1 MNELHPILADIVE
14 AALTTA
20 RPVANEH
27 EVKLSSTIEERESI
41 VAADPPRMQQVI
53 GNILSNAIKFTPAG
67 KQVAL
72 ELTRVDHKL
81 KVSVTDQGEGIEEA
95 FLPHVFERLRQA
107 DGPSNRAGL
116 GLGLAIARHIVEL
129 HHGEITAE
137 SQGPGQGSRFTVTLP
152 MAG

>member
-1 MNELHPILADIVE
+1 MHGVTVAQRRSRRRGHDPDG
-14 AALTTA
+14 A
-20 RPVANEH
+20 RQEGRGD
-27 EVKLSSTIEERESI
+27 LRS
-41 VAADPPRMQQVI
+41 
-53 GNILSNAIKFTPAG
+53 
-67 KQVAL
+67 
-72 ELTRVDHKL
+72 
-81 KVSVTDQGEGIEEA
+81 GIEEA

-107 DGPSNRAGL
+107 DGPSKRAGL